1 MSKRRRMFDIEI
13 PETDGDAAA
22 PVAASKARSM
32 ASEASALEAKTAVSV
47 RPGPMASAVRESA
60 EAARVRLEA
69 EVAVRA
75 ENDRLAH
82 EHVRLKRLGLITDLI
97 ALDDI
102 DTHKLRRDRLSGH
115 DEELDDLVE
124 SIRDLGLSNPIR
136 VEQAGDRYELI
147 QGYRRLQAF
156 KALLAETGDE
166 TWAMI
171 PAGMVAAGDDLTRS
185 YRRMVDENLIR
196 KDISFAEMA
205 ILARDYAADP
215 ETDVDDVGKAVADL
229 YASAGYQKRS
239 YIRAFA
245 ELLAEVGDDL
255 LHCEDIPRN
264 LGLSVRKQLA
274 SGDPGLSDL
283 QSALRLRPGRT
294 SEAELSILRGFVAS
308 GSAGMGS
315 DLSGVAERGQGAS
328 RARKAKTSFRLA
340 GRDGELRC
348 TASSGRLELRGTT
361 DFSGFDRRR
370 LEAAVQAF
378 LDALDAP
385 D

>member
-1 MSKRRRMFDIEI
+1 MSKRRRMFDIDI
-13 PETDGDAAA
+13 PEADDDAAA
-22 PVAASKARSM
+22 PATTPKPQNKAVDVP
-32 ASEASALEAKTAVSV
+32 ALETKSTGST

-60 EAARVRLEA
+60 EAARMRLEA
-69 EVAVRA
+69 EVAART

-97 ALDDI
+97 ALDRV
-102 DTHKLRRDRLSGH
+102 DTNKLRRDRLSGH

-147 QGYRRLQAF
+147 QGYRRLQAY

-166 TWAMI
+166 TWATI
-171 PAGMVAAGDDLTRS
+171 PAGMVAAGDDLARS

-215 ETDVDDVGKAVADL
+215 ETDVNDVGKAVADL

-255 LHCEDIPRN
+255 LHSEDIPRN
-264 LGLSVRKQLA
+264 LGLAVRKQLA
-274 SGDPGLSDL
+274 NGNPGLADL
-283 QSALRLRPGRT
+283 QSALRSHPGRA
-294 SEAELSILRGFVAS
+294 SEAELSILRGFVSS
-308 GSAGMGS
+308 GSAGLGS
-315 DLSGVAERGQGAS
+315 DLPGGADKGQGAS
-328 RARKAKTSFRLA
+328 RARKAKTSFRLT

-348 TASSGRLELRGTT
+348 TASSGKLELRGTT

-378 LDALDAP
+378 LDALDAS